1 MHGFIS
7 GAGNDHISFRVEED
21 IRYVVIMPEES
32 LETLVVVVEVPQF
45 DCEVGRA
52 GS

>member
-1 MHGFIS
+1 
-7 GAGNDHISFRVEED
+7 
-21 IRYVVIMPEES
+21 MPEQS

-52 GS
+52 GSKIPALVIECYVVDGIFLDIEVLV